1 MRTFPRTCWNKH
13 FLGTGEHW
21 RAFTLVISF
30 LKEIQMDKRN
40 RELLDEQLWKV
51 GPSRS
56 RSGIIIGFITVFLA
70 GISIADILAKTKQA
84 NTPPIQITR
93 Q

>member
-1 MRTFPRTCWNKH
+1 
-13 FLGTGEHW
+13 
-21 RAFTLVISF
+21 
-30 LKEIQMDKRN
+30 MDKRN

-56 RSGIIIGFITVFLA
+56 RSGIIIGFITVFLV

-84 NTPPIQITR
+84 STPPIQITR